1 MQANGVVDAG
11 PLGPLLS
18 QPGVTDVLVNAPDSV
33 WVDRG
38 DGVERTP
45 VRFADDA
52 AVRRLASRLATAAG
66 RRLDDASPFVDAV
79 LADGTRLHAALPPVV
94 ARTTI
99 SMRVLPQ
106 RGADLD
112 ELCRRGTAD
121 HDVQSMLIA
130 IVRARLSFVISGAT
144 GAGKTTLLGALLSVA
159 APTERIVIIE
169 QVPELVVAHP
179 HTVRLLTRSANIE
192 GSGAIEQRE
201 LVRQALR
208 MRPDRLVVGEFRGAE
223 IVELLA
229 ALNTGHDGGA
239 ATVHANSAGEV
250 PVRCEALGALAG
262 IGADPM
268 GRLLRGA
275 VRVVLHLRRD
285 GGRRRLAEI
294 AVVDRSAGVLPAW
307 RDGPG
312 SVADGAGLLRR
323 WIEQRGIEMPGW
335 WP

>member
-1 MQANGVVDAG
+1 MQAIGAVDAG
-11 PLGPLLS
+11 PLGPLLR

-52 AVRRLASRLATAAG
+52 AVRRLATRLATAAG

-79 LADGTRLHAALPPVV
+79 LTDGTRLHAALPPLVP
-94 ARTTI
+94 RTTI

-106 RGADLD
+106 HGADLG
-112 ELCRRGTAD
+112 ELFRRGLAGD
-121 HDVQSMLIA
+121 EVRALLIA

-144 GAGKTTLLGALLSVA
+144 GAGKTTLLGALLGVVA
-159 APTERIVIIE
+159 PNERIVLIE
-169 QVPELVVAHP
+169 QVPELTVAHP
-179 HTVRLLTRSANIE
+179 HVVGLLTRDANVE

-239 ATVHANSAGEV
+239 ATVHANSAAEV
-250 PVRCEALGALAG
+250 PGRCEALGALAG
-262 IGADPM
+262 MAADAM

-275 VRVVLHLRRD
+275 VRVVVHLRRD
-285 GGRRRLAEI
+285 AGLRRLAEI
-294 AVVDRSAGVLPAW
+294 AVLDPSGGMLLAW

-312 SVADGAGLLRR
+312 PPPSGAAVLRS
-323 WIEQRGIEMPGW
+323 WIEQRGVAPPGW
-335 WP
+335 LP